1 MRYAIILISIAFSGL
16 AQGQTALSIDDAIEK
31 ALSNNLNIKVSENT
45 LLIAQQNHTKGNAG
59 MLPTVT
65 AGGSYNA
72 SLTNTKLVFA
82 GGNPPIDQEGAQ
94 SATLSGNVTASYTL
108 FNGFTASHT
117 YAKLG
122 LQTDLAA
129 AQQKVRTEAILLQVV
144 QAYYQAL
151 QIQNNLQVASKSLA
165 ISQQRFSRA
174 KLRVEFGSANK
185 IEMLNAQVDLQ
196 NDSINVTTLAQ
207 QLTNAKSTLGYL
219 MGNENAVDIEL
230 ISAVTLDEPLL
241 LEDLLEK
248 AKSQNSE
255 LNQARIQEKVSA
267 KDVELSNTYLYPRL
281 AASAA
286 YQYSSNES
294 DASFIIENRSNG
306 LNGNVSLSYNLFD
319 GRKNTIRKQNAQ
331 IGLENALLQTSD
343 VQRLLS
349 TQVEN
354 AFLTYQNG
362 VSVYELRKNALKVNE
377 LNFQRSQELYK
388 VGQITGTD
396 FREAQLN
403 LLSAEIQ
410 MNLAIIS
417 ARLAEFELLR
427 LSGELVK

>member
-1 MRYAIILISIAFSGL
+1 MKYVIVILSFAFTFSVE
-16 AQGQTALSIDDAIEK
+16 AQTALSIDNAIEK
-31 ALSNNLNIKVSENT
+31 ALANNLNIKVSGNST
-45 LLIAQQNHTKGNAG
+45 AIAKQNHTRGNAG

-82 GGNPPIDQEGAQ
+82 GGNPPIDQNGAR

-122 LQTDLAA
+122 LQTDLAV
-129 AQQKVRTEAILLQVV
+129 AQQKVRAEGVLIQVI

-151 QIQNNLQVASKSLA
+151 QIQNNLQVAEKSLA
-165 ISQQRFSRA
+165 ISQQRYSRA
-174 KLRVEFGSANK
+174 KLKVEFGSANK

-196 NDSINVTTLAQ
+196 NDSIDVTTLAQ
-207 QLTNAKSTLGYL
+207 QLKNAKGTLSYL
-219 MGNENAVDIEL
+219 MGNENTAEIEL
-230 ISAVTLDEPLL
+230 ISDVALGAPLL
-241 LEDLLEK
+241 LDDVLEK
-248 AKSQNSE
+248 ARSQNSE

-267 KDVELSNTYLYPRL
+267 KDVELSNAYLYPRL

-286 YQYSSNES
+286 YQYSNNES

-331 IGLENALLQTSD
+331 IGLETAMLQTSD

-349 TQVEN
+349 TEVEN
-354 AFLTYQNG
+354 AFLTYQNSI
-362 VSVYELRKNALKVNE
+362 SVFELRKNALKVNE
-377 LNFQRSQELYK
+377 LNFERSEELYK

-410 MNLAIIS
+410 KNLAIIN
-417 ARLAEFELLR
+417 AKLAEFELMR
-427 LSGELVK
+427 LAGELVK